1 MVGAGRRLGKAKF
14 QIRGLFDLAQDFKRR
29 RHHFRAD
36 TVAGKH
42 GDVERVVG

>member
-1 MVGAGRRLGKAKF
+1 MVGAGRRLGEAKF
-14 QIRGLFDLAQDFKRR
+14 QVRGLFDSAQDLKRR
-29 RHHFRAD
+29 RHHFGAD